1 MAETFG
7 NGRVCISALQLC
19 LTNGR
24 EETGDKKGAGGQQ
37 GAAHRKNLKMYSC
50 MSSTETAMLS
60 ASAPSRCTCR
70 GRAAPRPG
78 HAAARRRS
86 PRKEQACMGLG
97 RPQRTRCMRRGTLRA
112 ARARAGAARHSRASA
127 GKPPLLGSR
136 TALHARTHAG
146 HAPAPRACTRK
157 GVAAPARRSPPRPSG
172 AARRAHQTGG
182 LSRQRF
188 DCGGGRAC
196 AAA

>member
-70 GRAAPRPG
+70 A
-78 HAAARRRS
+78 
-86 PRKEQACMGLG
+86 E
-97 RPQRTRCMRRGTLRA
+97 
-112 ARARAGAARHSRASA
+112 HSLA
-127 GKPPLLGSR
+127 
-136 TALHARTHAG
+136 
-146 HAPAPRACTRK
+146 
-157 GVAAPARRSPPRPSG
+157 
-172 AARRAHQTGG
+172 
-182 LSRQRF
+182 
-188 DCGGGRAC
+188 
-196 AAA
+196 